1 MKWNKITSGLF
12 LYRGLYFWRNI
23 KDVFILIG
31 RFFFILKHGY
41 NPIARWDYYAWF
53 IDTTKDILTEYLKD
67 HVGYKIIDDT
77 KSPEW
82 NQQVWENIIK
92 EMINC
97 LDKMKEENYLE
108 DKPKKPDM
116 SMTTE
121 EVKRRNKEI
130 DNWYN
135 NTYKEIHKA
144 KRRFFLL
151 MNKYFYDLWD

>member
-23 KDVFILIG
+23 KDISILIG
-31 RFFFILKHGY
+31 RVFFILKHGY

-82 NQQVWENIIK
+82 NEQAWENIIK
-92 EMINC
+92 EMMDC
-97 LDKMKEENYLE
+97 LARMDENAYYDTKPCRYDETGDRDDLMK
-108 DKPKKPDM
+108 
-116 SMTTE
+116 
-121 EVKRRNKEI
+121 
-130 DNWYN
+130 WYN
-135 NTYKEIHKA
+135 EVEKEMEIA

>member
-82 NQQVWENIIK
+82 NEQAWENIIK
-92 EMINC
+92 EMMDC
-97 LDKMKEENYLE
+97 LARMDENTYYDTKPCRYDETGNRDDLMK
-108 DKPKKPDM
+108 
-116 SMTTE
+116 
-121 EVKRRNKEI
+121 
-130 DNWYN
+130 WYN
-135 NTYKEIHKA
+135 EVEKEKDIA
-144 KRRFFLL
+144 KRRFFFLF
-151 MNKYFYDLWD
+151 NKYFYDLWD

>member
-82 NQQVWENIIK
+82 NEQAWENIIK
-92 EMINC
+92 EMMDC
-97 LDKMKEENYLE
+97 LARMDENAYYDTKPCRYDETGDRDDLMKWY
-108 DKPKKPDM
+108 
-116 SMTTE
+116 S
-121 EVKRRNKEI
+121 EVEKEKDI
-130 DNWYN
+130 
-135 NTYKEIHKA
+135 A

>member
-82 NQQVWENIIK
+82 NEQAGENIIK
-92 EMINC
+92 EMMDC
-97 LDKMKEENYLE
+97 LARMDENTYYDTKPCRYDETGDRDDLMK
-108 DKPKKPDM
+108 
-116 SMTTE
+116 
-121 EVKRRNKEI
+121 
-130 DNWYN
+130 WYN
-135 NTYKEIHKA
+135 EVEKEMEIA

>member
-23 KDVFILIG
+23 KDIPILIG
-31 RFFFILKHGY
+31 RVFFILKHGY

-53 IDTTKDILTEYLKD
+53 IDITKDILTEYLKD

-82 NQQVWENIIK
+82 NEQAWENIIK
-92 EMINC
+92 EMMDC
-97 LDKMKEENYLE
+97 LARMDENAYYDTKPCRYDETGDRDDLMK
-108 DKPKKPDM
+108 
-116 SMTTE
+116 
-121 EVKRRNKEI
+121 
-130 DNWYN
+130 WYN
-135 NTYKEIHKA
+135 EVEKEMEIA

>member
-23 KDVFILIG
+23 KDISILIG
-31 RFFFILKHGY
+31 RVFFILKHGY

-82 NQQVWENIIK
+82 NEQAWENIIK
-92 EMINC
+92 EMMDC
-97 LDKMKEENYLE
+97 LARMDENTYYDTKPCRYDETGDRDDLMK
-108 DKPKKPDM
+108 
-116 SMTTE
+116 
-121 EVKRRNKEI
+121 
-130 DNWYN
+130 WYN
-135 NTYKEIHKA
+135 EVEKEMEMA

>member
-82 NQQVWENIIK
+82 NEQAWENIIK
-92 EMINC
+92 EMMDC
-97 LDKMKEENYLE
+97 LARMDENAYYDTKPCRYDETGDRDDLMK
-108 DKPKKPDM
+108 
-116 SMTTE
+116 
-121 EVKRRNKEI
+121 
-130 DNWYN
+130 WYN
-135 NTYKEIHKA
+135 EVEKEMEIA

>member
-23 KDVFILIG
+23 KDISILIG

-41 NPIARWDYYAWF
+41 NPIARWDYYTWF

-82 NQQVWENIIK
+82 NEQAWENIIK
-92 EMINC
+92 EMIDC
-97 LDKMKEENYLE
+97 LARMDENAYYDTKPCRYDETGDRDDLMK
-108 DKPKKPDM
+108 
-116 SMTTE
+116 
-121 EVKRRNKEI
+121 
-130 DNWYN
+130 WYN
-135 NTYKEIHKA
+135 EVDKEMEIA

>member
-82 NQQVWENIIK
+82 NEQAWENIIK
-92 EMINC
+92 EMMDC
-97 LDKMKEENYLE
+97 LARMDE
-108 DKPKKPDM
+108 
-116 SMTTE
+116 
-121 EVKRRNKEI
+121 
-130 DNWYN
+130 
-135 NTYKEIHKA
+135 NTYYDTKPCRYDETGDRDDLMKWYSEVEREKDIA
-144 KRRFFLL
+144 KRRFFFLF
-151 MNKYFYDLWD
+151 NKYFYDLWD

>member
-23 KDVFILIG
+23 KDIYILI
-31 RFFFILKHGY
+31 RRVFFILKHGY

-53 IDTTKDILTEYLKD
+53 IDITKDILTEYLKD

-82 NQQVWENIIK
+82 NEQAWENIIK
-92 EMINC
+92 EMMDC
-97 LDKMKEENYLE
+97 LARMDENAYYDTKPCRYDETGDRDDLMK
-108 DKPKKPDM
+108 
-116 SMTTE
+116 
-121 EVKRRNKEI
+121 
-130 DNWYN
+130 WYN
-135 NTYKEIHKA
+135 EVEKEMEIA